1 MFQLSAAFNLHSAKA
16 FVGRDGELAVLRAAL
31 AAPPSAVLIL
41 GEGGVGKT
49 RLVAEALSGLA
60 GRVVVA
66 HCDDLREPL
75 PLGPILD
82 GLRLWSP
89 ALPPGLDPAVAVF
102 APYLPALAALT
113 PPPPLDDPKAERAR
127 LLRAMGGLLGAL
139 APVVVALEDL
149 HMADPATVEFVTW
162 LAAHPVAG
170 LTVVMTSREPVAVP
184 ARLLHL
190 APLSPAEVGS
200 LAETLLRRDVL
211 PPVFV
216 EQLFERTAGV
226 PFLVEEVV
234 RSLVERHEIDRIDQR
249 PDLLGDVLGDV
260 TVPALLRDVLLWRM
274 RPLDEPTRDILGA
287 AAVLG
292 VVAEARALAEL
303 LSLPVGPVEAALD
316 RAAEAGLLHP
326 ADDQGSPRFRHT
338 LARQVVYELLP
349 ALERRMLHL
358 RCARVLERQVPRPVA
373 QLAHHYR
380 LAGNAADHVR
390 NAEAAADLATARGD
404 DATAARFLLAT
415 MDHPELPRRQRARL
429 AGKLGRSAVEGVTQA
444 EAIPVLR
451 RILADRRLP
460 PGARGDLGLALGR
473 MLRQQ
478 GEASAGYEEIER
490 AVPHLKHHGHRAR
503 ALAILSAPDTVLDRH
518 ADDHWRYCEAALEAA
533 RQSGDPSALLSVEI
547 AQLSLRLELDDPRAW
562 PAVREALTDPRF
574 ADHPRDHLRACLNWA
589 QGALH
594 TGRHDR
600 AAQLLTIARG
610 LPAAAEYE
618 RIRPVVEL
626 TEQALDLATGH
637 LDGLEDRLL
646 HFLSRPDRLP
656 LTILDARLHLGR
668 LRARLGRA
676 EEAESDLRSVIA
688 DAERVGA
695 AWPLIPA
702 HTALAGLLGDPAPAR
717 TALALSG
724 RKGLPAWGR
733 PAAELLDR
741 LEPSS

>member
-1 MFQLSAAFNLHSAKA
+1 MFPLSAAFNLHGVRA
-16 FVGRDGELAVLRAAL
+16 FVGRERELAVLRAAL
-31 AAPPSAVLIL
+31 AVPPSAVLVT

-49 RLVAEALSGLA
+49 RLVAEALTA
-60 GRVVVA
+60 APGRVVVA

-82 GLRLWSP
+82 GLRLWAPSLP
-89 ALPPGLDPAVAVF
+89 AGLDPSVGVF
-102 APYLPALAALT
+102 APYLPALAAYPA
-113 PPPPLDDPKAERAR
+113 PPALADPQAERAR
-127 LLRAMGGLLGAL
+127 LLRAMATLLGAL

-149 HMADPATVEFVTW
+149 HMADPVTLEFVRY
-162 LAAHPVAG
+162 LAAYPVPG
-170 LTVVMTSREPVAVP
+170 LSVVMTTREPVGLPATVVP
-184 ARLLHL
+184 L
-190 APLSPAEVGS
+190 APLSTPEVGS

-216 EQLFERTAGV
+216 DQLFERTAGV

-260 TVPALLRDVLLWRM
+260 AVPALLRDVLLWRM

-292 VVAEARALAEL
+292 MVAEAPALSVVLDLPRAR
-303 LSLPVGPVEAALD
+303 VEAALE
-316 RAAEAGLLHP
+316 RAAEAGLLH
-326 ADDQGSPRFRHT
+326 GENRFRHT

-349 ALERRMLHL
+349 AVTRRMLHL

-380 LAGNAADHVR
+380 LAGSPADHVR

-415 MDHPELPRRQRARL
+415 MEHSELPRRQRARL

-451 RILADRRLP
+451 HLLGDRKLP
-460 PGARGDLGLALGR
+460 PGSRGELGLALGR

-478 GEASAGYEEIER
+478 GEAAAGYEEIER
-490 AVPHLKHHGHRAR
+490 AVPYLAHHGRRAR
-503 ALAILSAPDTVLDRH
+503 ALAILSAPDTVLARH
-518 ADDHWRYCEAALEAA
+518 ADDHRRYCAAAREAAE
-533 RQSGDPSALLSVEI
+533 QSGDPSALLSVEI
-547 AQLSLRLELDDPRAW
+547 AELSLRLELDDPGAW
-562 PAVREALTDPRF
+562 PAVRVALTDARF
-574 ADHPRDHLRACLNWA
+574 AGHPRDHLRACLNWA

-600 AAQLLTIARG
+600 AAQLLTVARG
-610 LPAAAEYE
+610 MPAAAEYE

-626 TEQALDLATGH
+626 TEHALDLATGH
-637 LDGLEDRLL
+637 WDGLEERILR
-646 HFLSRPDRLP
+646 FVARPDRLP
-656 LTILDARLHLGR
+656 STMLDARLHLGR
-668 LRARLGRA
+668 LRARTGRRT
-676 EEAESDLRSVIA
+676 EAEADLRALIA
-688 DAERVGA
+688 EAGRVGA

-702 HTALAGLLGDPAPAR
+702 HIALAELLDDPEPAR
-717 TALALSG
+717 TALHLAH

-733 PAAELLDR
+733 SAAVLLDR
-741 LEPSS
+741 LSRPFA